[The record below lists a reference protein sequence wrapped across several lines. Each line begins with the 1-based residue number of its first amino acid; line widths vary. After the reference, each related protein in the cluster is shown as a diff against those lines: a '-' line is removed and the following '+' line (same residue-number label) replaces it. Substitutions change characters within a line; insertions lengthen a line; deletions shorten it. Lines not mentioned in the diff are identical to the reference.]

1 VRHDFSLRDAV
12 AHRYFYVL
20 RERWSFH
27 TAKTHFRHSPEAG
40 LMRLHVIASGNI
52 PLPAGTEAAA

>member
-1 VRHDFSLRDAV
+1 MISLSEMQLLTDN
-12 AHRYFYVL
+12 FYVL